1 MNNPVK
7 TFNWQGQFEDIQARP
22 PYENLSREQACD
34 LAMYLF
40 RNKQNLDLAEELV
53 RFSEDQFVIWE
64 QPVKI
69 AFQEPKPGGKSENW
83 ITPSVQEQY
92 VFWMPVGR
100 AAGVMMETFLEAY
113 KATGKDIYL
122 AKAQSI
128 ANSFTLAQ
136 QAHKGDYPTYF
147 TKYPLNL
154 WLNSTV
160 YPAKLLMNYNQLLGK
175 KL

>member
-1 MNNPVK
+1 
-7 TFNWQGQFEDIQARP
+7 
-22 PYENLSREQACD
+22 
-34 LAMYLF
+34 
-40 RNKQNLDLAEELV
+40 
-53 RFSEDQFVIWE
+53 
-64 QPVKI
+64 
-69 AFQEPKPGGKSENW
+69 
-83 ITPSVQEQY
+83 
-92 VFWMPVGR
+92 
-100 AAGVMMETFLEAY
+100 METFLEAY

-160 YPAKLLMNYNQLLGK
+160 YPAKLLMNNQVLLGK